1 MNEDIQRLLVQ
12 VPLAGMVLLVVGMF
26 LAYLRHHNT
35 KMETALGKVAKSQEK
50 MADAQT
56 KTAEQLGKAETVLV
70 RVYEQVRK

>member
-1 MNEDIQRLLVQ
+1 
-12 VPLAGMVLLVVGMF
+12 LVVGMF
-26 LAYLRHHNT
+26 LNYLKQRNT
-35 KMETALGKVAKSQEK
+35 KMETALGRVAESQEK